1 VERNMKRGWQAASVA
16 LAATFA
22 YFAFESFQ
30 LSLRD
35 ALGPGP
41 GFFPFWLGMLGAAL
55 AVFLLTQLHLDRV
68 DLGTEAL
75 VFDRAGVRNAVLV
88 LVGLIVA
95 TALLEVVG
103 FRLSMLL
110 LIPYLLVVLDV
121 RNWVAVGICA
131 VAGSFGV
138 YHVFFDLLKVPLP
151 AGIFG
156 F

>member
-1 VERNMKRGWQAASVA
+1 MKRGWQAVTVA
-16 LAATFA
+16 LLVVFA
-22 YFAFESFQ
+22 FFAFESFQ

-41 GFFPFWLGMLGAAL
+41 GFFPFWLGMLGAVL
-55 AVFLLTQLHLDRV
+55 AVFLLTQLHLNRV

-88 LVGLIVA
+88 LAGLIVA
-95 TALLEVVG
+95 AALLEVVG
-103 FRLSMLL
+103 FRLSVLL
-110 LIPYLLVVLDV
+110 LLPYLLLVLGV
-121 RNWVAVGICA
+121 RNRVAVGIFA

-151 AGIFG
+151 VGIFG

>member
-1 VERNMKRGWQAASVA
+1 MKRGWQSAAVA

-22 YFAFESFQ
+22 YFAYESFQ

-35 ALGPGP
+35 SLGPGP
-41 GFFPFWLGMLGAAL
+41 GFFPFWLGTIGTVLAA
-55 AVFLLTQLHLDRV
+55 VLLIQVRLDRV

-75 VFDRAGVRNAVLV
+75 AFDRAGMKNAVLV

-95 TALLEVVG
+95 TALLEVSG
-103 FRLSMLL
+103 FRASILL
-110 LIPYLLVVLDV
+110 LIPYLLLVLGA
-121 RNWVAVGICA
+121 RNRVAIGICA

-138 YHVFFDLLKVPLP
+138 YYVFFDVLKVPLP

>member
-1 VERNMKRGWQAASVA
+1 MKRGWQVA
-16 LAATFA
+16 LVALVATFA
-22 YFAFESFQ
+22 FFAFESFQ

-41 GFFPFWLGMLGAAL
+41 GFFPFWLGVLGAVL
-55 AVFLLTQLHLDRV
+55 AVFLLTQLHLNRV

-75 VFDRAGVRNAVLV
+75 VFDRAGVRNAMLV

-95 TALLEVVG
+95 TALLDVIG

-110 LIPYLLVVLDV
+110 LIPYLLLVLGV
-121 RNWVAVGICA
+121 RNWVTVGICA

-138 YHVFFDLLKVPLP
+138 YYVFFDLLKVPLP

>member
-1 VERNMKRGWQAASVA
+1 MKRGWQAATVA
-16 LAATFA
+16 LLVVFA
-22 YFAFESFQ
+22 FFAFESFQ

-41 GFFPFWLGMLGAAL
+41 GFFPFWLGMLGAVL
-55 AVFLLTQLHLDRV
+55 AVFLLTQLHLNRV

-75 VFDRAGVRNAVLV
+75 VFDRAGVRNAVVV
-88 LVGLIVA
+88 LAGLIVA
-95 TALLEVVG
+95 AALLEVVG
-103 FRLSMLL
+103 FRLSVLL
-110 LIPYLLVVLDV
+110 LLPYLLLVLGV
-121 RNWVAVGICA
+121 RNRVAVGIFA

-151 AGIFG
+151 VGIFG

>member
-1 VERNMKRGWQAASVA
+1 MERGMKRGWQAASVA

-41 GFFPFWLGMLGAAL
+41 GFFPFWLGMIGTVL
-55 AVFLLTQLHLDRV
+55 AVILLIQVRLDRV

-75 VFDRAGVRNAVLV
+75 AFDRAGMRNAMLV

-95 TALLEVVG
+95 AALLEVVG
-103 FRLSMLL
+103 FRVSMLL
-110 LIPYLLVVLDV
+110 LIPYLLVLLGV
-121 RNWVAVGICA
+121 RNWVAIGICA

-138 YHVFFDLLKVPLP
+138 YYVFFDVLKVPLP
-151 AGIFG
+151 EGVFG
-156 F
+156 L

>member
-1 VERNMKRGWQAASVA
+1 MKRGWQVAAVA
-16 LAATFA
+16 LLVTFA
-22 YFAFESFQ
+22 FFVFESFQ

-41 GFFPFWLGMLGAAL
+41 GFFPFWLGMLGAVL
-55 AVFLLTQLHLDRV
+55 AVFLLAQLHLDRV

-110 LIPYLLVVLDV
+110 LIPYLLVVLGV

-131 VAGSFGV
+131 ATGSFGV
-138 YHVFFDLLKVPLP
+138 YYVFFDLLKVPLP

>member
-1 VERNMKRGWQAASVA
+1 MKRGWQAAAVT
-16 LAATFA
+16 LLATFA
-22 YFAFESFQ
+22 FFIFESWQ

-35 ALGPGP
+35 TLGPGP
-41 GFFPFWLGMLGAAL
+41 GFFPFWLGVLGAVL
-55 AVFLLTQLHLDRV
+55 AVFLLTQLHLNRV

-88 LVGLIVA
+88 LAGLIVA
-95 TALLEVVG
+95 AALLDVLG

-110 LIPYLLVVLDV
+110 LIPYVLVVLGV

>member
-1 VERNMKRGWQAASVA
+1 MVRNMKRGWQVASWA
-16 LAATFA
+16 LLVTFA
-22 YFAFESFQ
+22 FFVFESYQ

-35 ALGPGP
+35 TLGPGP
-41 GFFPFWLGMLGAAL
+41 GFFPFWLGLLGAVL
-55 AVFLLTQLHLDRV
+55 AVVLLTQLHLGRV
-68 DLGTEAL
+68 DLGTDAL

-95 TALLEVVG
+95 TALLDVVG

-110 LIPYLLVVLDV
+110 LIPYLLVVLGV

-138 YHVFFDLLKVPLP
+138 YYVFFDLLKVPLP